1 MGNNTMKP
9 SSTSASAS
17 DLVESAIASHPVVIF
32 SKTYCPYCRKAKT
45 SISRAGASVASF
57 TPPKV
62 YELNR
67 MGALGAQ
74 VQAYLAEKTSRRTVP
89 NVFIAGRSVGG
100 GDETA
105 QFERSGVLK
114 QMLTQAPDRL
124 AELHPAPHSPEPE
137 PAPPA
142 PQPAPQPA
150 PPAPQPAAPAPQQ
163 LVEDAVRNNPVV
175 VFSKSFCPYC
185 VAAKDS
191 IAAAAQHVP
200 AFDAPKTFEL
210 DHMGEEGPQI
220 QAYLAEKTG
229 RTTVPSVFIAGQFV
243 GGSDDV
249 ATLAASNDLVTRI
262 AEAVKSPAE
271 QPGPSQR
278 PAEKLVEEA
287 IAANHVVMFSKIYCG
302 FCHRAKA
309 TLEEAARGLDT
320 APPPK
325 VFKLDEMGAL
335 GEDIQQYLFEKTGQ
349 RTVPNIF
356 IARNHIGGSD
366 DLSSYSASGALR
378 QALDPA
384 PVQLKHSES
393 DGPILKKIVLGAGC
407 FWGVELAFQRVVG
420 VVDTEVGYS
429 NGKFGN
435 VSYEAVCSGMTGSAE
450 VVLVT
455 YNEGQV
461 SLTQLLEVWES
472 RHDPTSLNKQGNDTG
487 TQYRSGVYFYDE
499 DQMLEINKWSADAS
513 RRLSKPVV
521 SEIARV
527 QNYCKAEGYH
537 QQYLERKGQSAK
549 KGAHTKIRCY
559 G

>member
-1 MGNNTMKP
+1 MGNKTMKP

-32 SKTYCPYCRKAKT
+32 SKTYCPYCTKAKT

-89 NVFIAGRSVGG
+89 NVFIGGRSVGG

-124 AELHPAPHSPEPE
+124 AELHPAPQSPEPKPE
-137 PAPPA
+137 PALAPPA

-150 PPAPQPAAPAPQQ
+150 PPAPQQ

-185 VAAKDS
+185 VAAKDN

-200 AFDAPKTFEL
+200 AFDATKTFEL
-210 DHMGEEGPQI
+210 DHMGEEGSQI

-249 ATLAASNDLVTRI
+249 AALAASNELVTRI
-262 AEAVKSPAE
+262 AEAVKSPAD
-271 QPGPSQR
+271 QPGPPQR

-287 IAANHVVMFSKIYCG
+287 IAANHVVMFSKTYCG

-309 TLEEAARGLDT
+309 TLQEAARGLDT

-325 VFKLDEMGAL
+325 VFEVDEMGAL
-335 GEDIQQYLFEKTGQ
+335 GEDVQQYLFEKTGQ
-349 RTVPNIF
+349 RTVPNIY

-366 DLSSYSASGALR
+366 DLSSFSESGALK
-378 QALDPA
+378 QALHPA
-384 PVQLKHSES
+384 PVQLTRSGS
-393 DGPILKKIVLGAGC
+393 DGPILKTIVLGAGC

-429 NGKFGN
+429 NGKFGS

-450 VVLVT
+450 VVRVT
-455 YNEGQV
+455 YDERQISV
-461 SLTQLLEVWES
+461 TQLLEVWES

-499 DQMLEINKWSADAS
+499 DQMVEINEWSADAR
-513 RRLSKPVV
+513 RRLSKPVAT
-521 SEIARV
+521 EIAKV

-549 KGAHTKIRCY
+549 KGALTKIRCY